1 MTVLRIGTRGSELA
15 LRQTAWVTER
25 LRAAHAS
32 LDVELIMIKTHGDI
46 ASDRGFDESWPVGS
60 FVSALE
66 RALLE
71 ETIDVAVHSCKDLP
85 TMPTAGLE
93 IAAVPVRE
101 SVHDVLLTAGWLRL
115 DEAPPGARIGTSSP
129 RRAAQIR
136 RLGDF
141 EVVPIRGNVPTRIA
155 KLEDG
160 DLDGIILAAA
170 GLRRLGIE
178 HPCSIELAPES
189 FVPAPGQGALAVQ
202 VGAGSGA
209 AEWVALLDDP
219 ATRSAVT
226 AERSFL
232 REANAGC
239 HAPAG
244 ALAVVA
250 GATVSLHARLFSDDQ
265 SRDVDDVERGSDP
278 ETVGVA
284 LAQRLT
290 ARLRQLG

>member
-15 LRQTAWVTER
+15 LRQTGWVTER
-25 LRAAHAS
+25 LRAAHTS
-32 LDVELIMIKTHGDI
+32 LDVELVTIKTHGDI
-46 ASDRGFDESWPVGS
+46 ESDRGFDESWPVGS

-71 ETIDVAVHSCKDLP
+71 ERIDAAVHSYKDLP
-85 TMPTAGLE
+85 TMSTAGLR

-101 SVHDVLLTAGWLRL
+101 AVHDVLLTAGWLRL
-115 DEAPPGARIGTSSP
+115 DEAPSGARIGTSSP

-160 DLDGIILAAA
+160 GLDGIILAAA

-178 HPCSIELAPES
+178 HPYSIDLPPES

-202 VGAGSGA
+202 VRADSGAGEA
-209 AEWVALLDDP
+209 VAVLDHA

-239 HAPAG
+239 HVPAG
-244 ALAVVA
+244 ALAEVA
-250 GATVSLHARLFSDDQ
+250 GMTVSLHARLFSDDQ
-265 SRDVDDVERGSDP
+265 SRDVDDVECGSDP
-278 ETVGVA
+278 ETVGVT
-284 LAQRLT
+284 LARRLT
-290 ARLRQLG
+290 ARLRLPG